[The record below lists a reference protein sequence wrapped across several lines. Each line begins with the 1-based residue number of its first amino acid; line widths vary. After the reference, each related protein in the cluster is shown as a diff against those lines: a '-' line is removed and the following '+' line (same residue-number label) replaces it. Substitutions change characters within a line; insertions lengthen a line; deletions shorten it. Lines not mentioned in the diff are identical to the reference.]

1 MEIIIMKSI
10 FKILMEELQKTNMGS
25 IMNTKKIT
33 VKDLAQFLYREGFKG
48 ESRFSTEDMRIFV
61 SEDSDYMIVISGSL
75 GKVYSTRN
83 QKKPLH
89 VFGIVK
95 Q

>member
-1 MEIIIMKSI
+1 MKSL

-25 IMNTKKIT
+25 IMDTKKISI
-33 VKDLAQFLYREGFKG
+33 KDLAHFLYREGFKG

-61 SEDSDYMIVISGSL
+61 SEDSDYLIVVQGQL

-83 QKKPLH
+83 QKQPLH
-89 VFGIVK
+89 VFGIVR